1 MSALSKLRKFL
12 HGASERRAA
21 EAETGTLA
29 RYADKAGEVDARLA
43 SAYGA
48 GAASPAIRI
57 GKAVEMD
64 WDMRLPIEKLKAHSL
79 LIGPSGCGKSRL
91 AVLLIKGLL
100 EAGIRVVVLDPK
112 AETVELSVA
121 ATAIALRRLGP
132 SARRALLSRLVLI
145 DLFGGGEV
153 LPRLNVLTRVPGLD
167 EETHAFQIAL
177 LLTAEMDQG
186 VGVRQEAIL
195 CRVVECLLRSG
206 LPLTALPTALSA
218 PLLLDRLAESC
229 APSELFKTTAARLRR
244 ESKERL
250 LGLESRAERILRLR
264 AVRLCLGAP
273 GCIDFEELLG
283 AVAFVNLSP
292 PMGAADISK
301 VLSGLLW
308 IGLSQAIRRRPN
320 GAERVHLFIDEFS
333 TFLAAGG
340 PSMVEGIE
348 DLLRLARSKS
358 AYFTGAVQDLSAISK
373 LGGASLTEQLRT
385 NVHLWGC
392 FRSLSDSHYDFLLP
406 TTGRRPRPRPAPW
419 EESRGGYL
427 ERSAETQLLRGKL
440 QKLADR
446 ELFFADRRT
455 GLPGVWMRT
464 ADLTLE
470 PKPEEVDAV
479 VSAARQHPML
489 APVRELERAER
500 EVSSRVASLLNV
512 RDESVPTEER
522 PALRRAR
529 GKLDI
534 G

>member
-1 MSALSKLRKFL
+1 
-12 HGASERRAA
+12 
-21 EAETGTLA
+21 
-29 RYADKAGEVDARLA
+29 V
-43 SAYGA
+43 
-48 GAASPAIRI
+48 
-57 GKAVEMD
+57 
-64 WDMRLPIEKLKAHSL
+64 
-79 LIGPSGCGKSRL
+79 LI
-91 AVLLIKGLL
+91 
-100 EAGIRVVVLDPK
+100 LDPK
-112 AETVELSVA
+112 AETVEMGIS

-132 SARRALLSRLVLI
+132 AARRALLSRLVLI
-145 DLFGGGEV
+145 DLFGGGDV
-153 LPRLNVLTRVPGLD
+153 LPRLNVLSRVPGLD

-177 LLTAEMDQG
+177 LLTAELDQG

-195 CRVVECLLRSG
+195 HRVIECLLRSG
-206 LPLTALPTALSA
+206 LPITVLPTALSS
-218 PLLLDRLAESC
+218 PLLLDRLAETC
-229 APSELFKTTAARLRR
+229 APAELFKTTASRLRR
-244 ESKERL
+244 ESKERI
-250 LGLESRAERILRLR
+250 LGLESRAERVLRLK

-283 AVAFVNLSP
+283 TIGFVNLSP
-292 PMGAADISK
+292 PQGAADISK

-358 AYFTGAVQDLSAISK
+358 VFFTGAVQDLAAISK

-385 NVHLWGC
+385 NIHFWWC
-392 FRSLSDSHYDFLLP
+392 FRSLADTHYDFLLP
-406 TTGRRPRPRPAPW
+406 TTGRRARPRGAPW

-427 ERSAETQLLRGKL
+427 ERSAELQMLRARL

-446 ELFFADRRT
+446 EAFFADRRT

-464 ADLTLE
+464 ADLTLDAR
-470 PKPEEVDAV
+470 PDEVKQV
-479 VSAARQHPML
+479 VSAARRHPML

-500 EVSSRVASLLNV
+500 EVASRVASLLNV
-512 RDESVPTEER
+512 REESVASDER